1 MNLAHLHLILNHIPI
16 VGIPIA
22 LAFLIQGIWAKN
34 KSTQKFSLIVL
45 FVLALIVLPVFY
57 TGEPAEEV
65 IEHLPGVTEAF
76 IHPHEEAAELSLIL
90 TLITGALAF
99 LALFFQKD
107 EKKARILNFGVIGV
121 ATIATASLIY
131 TANLGGQ
138 IRHTEFRSSSI
149 GETESS
155 TMDTL
160 EHEDDD

>member
-22 LAFLIQGIWAKN
+22 LAFFIQGVWVKN
-34 KSTQKFSLIVL
+34 KSSQKFSLIVL
-45 FVLALIVLPVFY
+45 FVLALTILPVFY

-76 IHPHEEAAELSLIL
+76 IHPHEEAAELSLIF

-107 EKKARILNFGVIGV
+107 AKKSRLFNFGIIGV
-121 ATIATASLIY
+121 ASIATVSLLY

-138 IRHTEFRSSSI
+138 VRHTEFRS
-149 GETESS
+149 ES
-155 TMDTL
+155 TIPKEAPTAEVK
-160 EHEDDD
+160 EHDED